1 VVRREIRRTGVF
13 TRRALLLMGGQVAV
27 LGGLAARLYQVQ
39 ILEGGRYAT
48 LAEANR
54 VSQRAVAAPRG
65 RILDRFGTTV
75 AGNKLT
81 WRAVLI
87 AEQAHDVD
95 ATLDTFG
102 RIVPLEDRERARILR
117 DVRRHRRFIPVLVRD
132 FLGWDE
138 MARIEVNAT
147 ELPGIMIDVGTTRVY
162 PFGEQL
168 SHVVGYVAPPNEQ
181 DVAND
186 PQLALPGIRV
196 GRAGMEKQH
205 DVALRGHAGEV
216 QFEVNAYGR
225 VIRELDRQE
234 GVQGAEVGL
243 TIDTQLQQTV
253 LGHLGNESAS
263 AVVLDCTNG
272 EVLAM
277 ASTPSFDPS
286 LFNSGVSQAQWVE
299 WTKNRRAPL
308 INKSVAGLYAPGSTF
323 KMAVAIAAL
332 EAGTLKSTDTIECPG
347 FLDLGDTRFH
357 CWKKYGHGSL
367 NLRGGLKNSCD
378 VFFYETARRTGI
390 DRIAAVAHQFGLGID
405 LPVDLPGG
413 RPGLI
418 PTREWRIGQGGH
430 WNIGDT
436 VVSGIGQGY
445 IQVTPLQLAT
455 YVARVATGR
464 AVQPHLTRNL
474 GGVLQRGTRAADWPG
489 LVMPARDLQ
498 MVREGMWA
506 VVNEQGGT
514 APQARLPDPKVQL
527 AGKTGSSQ
535 VRRVSREQREG
546 TNFDSAK
553 LPWEFRPHALFVA
566 FAPYDAPRYAVS
578 VVIEHGNA
586 GAAAAAPVARD
597 IMIDT
602 LGRDPANRAH
612 PPGAEVAQGPMPA
625 PMPPA
630 MPPGTQGS
638 MRGPMP
644 SGVSALSAR
653 PGGTPGGIPGGV
665 SGSVANGAPGAAS
678 GLGRQR

>member
-1 VVRREIRRTGVF
+1 MRRETRRTGVF
-13 TRRALLLMGGQVAV
+13 TRRALLLMGGQAVV

-54 VSQRAVAAPRG
+54 VSERAIAPPRG

-75 AGNKLT
+75 AGNKLN

-87 AEQAHDVD
+87 AEQARDVA

-102 RIVPLEDRERARILR
+102 RIVSLEDRERARIMR
-117 DVRRHRRFIPVLVRD
+117 EVRRHRRFIPVLMRD

-147 ELPGIMIDVGTTRVY
+147 ELPGVMIDVGTTRVY

-168 SHVVGYVAPPNEQ
+168 AHLVGYVAPPNED
-181 DVAND
+181 DVEDD
-186 PQLALPGIRV
+186 PQLALPGIRI
-196 GRAGMEKQH
+196 GRAGLEKQH
-205 DVALRGHAGEV
+205 DLALRGNAGEV
-216 QFEVNAYGR
+216 QLEVNAYGR

-243 TIDTQLQQTV
+243 TIDAQLQQAV
-253 LGHLGNESAS
+253 LGHLGGESAS
-263 AVVLDCTNG
+263 AVVMDCTNG

-286 LFNSGVSQAQWVE
+286 LFNSGVSQAQWVQ
-299 WTKNRRAPL
+299 WTDNRRAPL
-308 INKSVAGLYAPGSTF
+308 INKSISGVYAPGSTF
-323 KMAVAIAAL
+323 KMAVAIAGL
-332 EAGTLKSTDTIECPG
+332 EARSITPGDRIDCPG
-347 FLDLGDTRFH
+347 YLDLGDTRFH
-357 CWKKYGHGSL
+357 CWQKYGHGSL
-367 NLRGGLKNSCD
+367 DLRGGMKNSCD
-378 VFFYETARRTGI
+378 VFFYEVARRTGI
-390 DRIAAVAHQFGLGID
+390 DRIAAVAHQFGMGTD
-405 LPVDLPGG
+405 LPVDLPGA

-418 PTREWRIGQGGH
+418 PTREWRIAQGGH

-464 AVQPHLTRNL
+464 AVEPHLTRSVD
-474 GGVLQRGTRAADWPG
+474 GAVQPGARAEAWPP
-489 LVMPARDLQ
+489 LAMPQRDLQ
-498 MVREGMWA
+498 LVREGMWA

-527 AGKTGSSQ
+527 AGKTGSAQ
-535 VRRVSREQREG
+535 VRRVSREQREQG
-546 TNFDSAK
+546 NFQSDK

-586 GAAAAAPVARD
+586 GAAAAAPVARE
-597 IMIDT
+597 IMLDT
-602 LGRDPANRAH
+602 LGRDPANRTH
-612 PPGAEVAQGPMPA
+612 PPGAEVAQGPMP
-625 PMPPA
+625 
-630 MPPGTQGS
+630 
-638 MRGPMP
+638 
-644 SGVSALSAR
+644 
-653 PGGTPGGIPGGV
+653 
-665 SGSVANGAPGAAS
+665 PGAAPVGVGS
-678 GLGRQR
+678 NAAANPTPGATQGAAPGTALNVGKPR

>member
-1 VVRREIRRTGVF
+1 MKRDTRRTGVF

-39 ILEGGRYAT
+39 ILEGARYAT

-54 VSQRAVAAPRG
+54 VSQRAIAPPRG
-65 RILDRFGTTV
+65 RILDRFGIAV
-75 AGNKLT
+75 ASNKLN

-87 AEQAHDVD
+87 AEQTRDVA
-95 ATLDTFG
+95 ATLDSFS
-102 RIVPLEDRERARILR
+102 RIVPLDDRERARILR
-117 DVRRHRRFIPVLVRD
+117 EVHRHRRFIPVLVRD

-138 MARIEVNAT
+138 MARIEVDAT
-147 ELPGIMIDVGTTRVY
+147 ELPGIVIDVGTTRVY
-162 PFGEQL
+162 PFNDQL
-168 SHVVGYVAPPNEQ
+168 AHVVGYVAPPNEA
-181 DVAND
+181 DVAAD
-186 PQLALPGIRV
+186 PQLALPGVRV
-196 GRAGMEKQH
+196 GRAGMEKQR

-216 QFEVNAYGR
+216 QLEVNAYGR

-234 GVQGAEVGL
+234 GVPGEEVGL
-243 TIDTQLQQTV
+243 TIDARLQQAV
-253 LGHLGNESAS
+253 LGHLGEESAS
-263 AVVLDCTNG
+263 AVVMDCTNG

-308 INKSVAGLYAPGSTF
+308 INKSIAGLYAPGSTF

-332 EAGTLKSTDTIECPG
+332 EARAITPTDRIDCPG
-347 FLDLGDTRFH
+347 YLDIGDTRFH
-357 CWKKYGHGSL
+357 CWKKYGHGL
-367 NLRGGLKNSCD
+367 LDLRGGLKNSCD

-390 DRIAAVAHQFGLGID
+390 DHIATVAHQFGMGTDLPID
-405 LPVDLPGG
+405 LPGAKT
-413 RPGLI
+413 GLI

-464 AVQPHLTRNL
+464 LVVPHLTRSL
-474 GGVLQRGTRAADWPG
+474 GGVLQPGARAEEWPN
-489 LVMPARDLQ
+489 LAMPQRDLQ
-498 MVREGMWA
+498 MVRDGMWA

-527 AGKTGSSQ
+527 AGKTGSAQ
-535 VRRVSREQREG
+535 VRNVSREVRERG
-546 TNFDSAK
+546 NFDSEK

-602 LGRDPANRAH
+602 LGRDPARRTL
-612 PPGAEVAQGPMPA
+612 PPGAEVAQGPTPG
-625 PMPPA
+625 PP
-630 MPPGTQGS
+630 P
-638 MRGPMP
+638 GPMP
-644 SGVSALSAR
+644 
-653 PGGTPGGIPGGV
+653 
-665 SGSVANGAPGAAS
+665 GAIAGAAS
-678 GLGRQR
+678 RAPPPRGAEPAAVPVMSSRGGVGAVAGSPAEPGAGKPR

>member
-1 VVRREIRRTGVF
+1 
-13 TRRALLLMGGQVAV
+13 MGGQVAV

-39 ILEGGRYAT
+39 IVEGGRYAT

-54 VSQRAVAAPRG
+54 VSERAIAAPRG
-65 RILDRFGTTV
+65 RILDRFGTAV
-75 AGNKLT
+75 AGNKLN

-87 AEQAHDVD
+87 AEQTPDVG
-95 ATLDTFG
+95 ATLDAFG
-102 RIVPLEDRERARILR
+102 RIVALDDRERARVLR
-117 DVRRHRRFIPVLVRD
+117 EVRRHRRFIPVMVRD

-162 PFGEQL
+162 PFSEQL
-168 SHVVGYVAPPNEQ
+168 AHVIGYVAPPNEAE
-181 DVAND
+181 VADD

-205 DVALRGHAGEV
+205 DLALRGHAGEV
-216 QFEVNAYGR
+216 QLEVNAYGR

-234 GVQGAEVGL
+234 GVQGEEVGL
-243 TIDTQLQQTV
+243 TIDAALQQAV
-253 LGHLGNESAS
+253 LGHLGEESAS

-299 WTKNRRAPL
+299 WTSNRRAPL
-308 INKSVAGLYAPGSTF
+308 INKSIAGLYAPGSTF
-323 KMAVAIAAL
+323 KMAVAVAAL
-332 EAGTLKSTDTIECPG
+332 ESRAITPNDRIDCPG
-347 FLDLGDTRFH
+347 YLDLGDTRFH
-357 CWKKYGHGSL
+357 CWKKGGHGL
-367 NLRGGLKNSCD
+367 LDLHGGIKNSCD

-390 DRIAAVAHQFGLGID
+390 DRIAAAAHQFGLGTDLAID
-405 LPVDLPGG
+405 LPGARTG
-413 RPGLI
+413 MI

-436 VVSGIGQGY
+436 VVAGIGQGY
-445 IQVTPLQLAT
+445 IEVTPLQLAT

-464 AVQPHLTRNL
+464 AVVPHLTRRL
-474 GGVLQRGTRAADWPG
+474 GGALQPGARAEDWPS
-489 LVMPARDLQ
+489 LAVPQRDLQ
-498 MVREGMWA
+498 LVREGMWS

-527 AGKTGSSQ
+527 AGKTGSAQ
-535 VRRVSREQREG
+535 VRDVSRAVREN
-546 TNFDSAK
+546 TDFKSDK

-578 VVIEHGNA
+578 VVVEHGNA
-586 GAAAAAPVARD
+586 GADVAAPLARD

-602 LGRDPANRAH
+602 LGRDPANRSY
-612 PPGAEVAQGPMPA
+612 PPGAEVAQG
-625 PMPPA
+625 
-630 MPPGTQGS
+630 GNQG
-638 MRGPMP
+638 
-644 SGVSALSAR
+644 V
-653 PGGTPGGIPGGV
+653 TP
-665 SGSVANGAPGAAS
+665 PGAAP
-678 GLGRQR
+678 LGAGRPGVTTVAATVSTAGTAPVAPPGASPVAPPGAVPAVARAAGTVVPPGGSPVVSPVVSLGAGRPR